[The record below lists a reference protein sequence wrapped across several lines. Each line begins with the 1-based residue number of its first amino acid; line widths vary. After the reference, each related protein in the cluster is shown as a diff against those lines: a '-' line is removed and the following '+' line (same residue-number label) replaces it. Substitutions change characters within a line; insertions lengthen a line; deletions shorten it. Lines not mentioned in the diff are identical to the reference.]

1 MGRVTTNTVAHGLVH
16 MLLRVLMRVPMHLM
30 GHAVIQGYAFCEY
43 QYPEVTD
50 VVIDSLNL
58 KPVGSKTLTVK
69 RAVNGHPGISAPTL
83 PQMQLPPAVTN
94 AYAVQQHRLQQP
106 TQALLMGPARTM
118 L

>member
-1 MGRVTTNTVAHGLVH
+1 MAEMLAH
-16 MLLRVLMRVPMHLM
+16 VLGYEM
-30 GHAVIQGYAFCEY
+30 GHADMKGYAFCEY

-69 RAVNGHPGISAPTL
+69 RAVNGHPGISAPGL

-106 TQALLMGPARTM
+106 TQGLLMGPARTT